1 MSLASNGVIVVT
13 DRPVVSTDI
22 TLDIACH
29 VITGSSGDE
38 ATCMAGCKGNAGLTT
53 GYEVLWRRVA
63 LQAAQ
68 AVQEAG
74 RQAISA
80 WEERAGRR
88 SLLAAGG
95 GWRPGR
101 GGGSGGGGGG
111 SLNSPRW
118 SPFSRLLQVDFRG
131 SLPGR
136 PPGPVRGW
144 ATAKGFSRR
153 DEKAPPRLYG
163 RA

>member
-1 MSLASNGVIVVT
+1 
-13 DRPVVSTDI
+13 
-22 TLDIACH
+22 
-29 VITGSSGDE
+29 
-38 ATCMAGCKGNAGLTT
+38 MAGCKGNDGLTT
-53 GYEVLWRRVA
+53 GYKVLWRRVA

-111 SLNSPRW
+111 GGGSLNSPPVVAV
-118 SPFSRLLQVDFRG
+118 SPAPPSG
-131 SLPGR
+131 LPGILT
-136 PPGPVRGW
+136 G
-144 ATAKGFSRR
+144 
-153 DEKAPPRLYG
+153 APTRS
-163 RA
+163 